1 MMPATAPPIPEL
13 ETRLAQLARSGQTIT
28 YGALAR
34 DLAIS
39 GPGSIAKLTD
49 ALETLMQADAAAN
62 RPLRAALCAGRL
74 GDGLPGQGFFQLAQR
89 LGRYGGSDPGDF
101 VRAERARLWAAAAS
115 A

>member
-1 MMPATAPPIPEL
+1 MATPPPPIPEL
-13 ETRLAQLARSGQTIT
+13 EARLAQLARSGQTTT

-34 DLAIS
+34 DLAIP

-49 ALETLMQADAAAN
+49 ALETLMRADAAAN

-89 LGRYGGSDPGDF
+89 LGCYDGSDPSAF
-101 VRAERARLWAAAAS
+101 TRAERARLWAGAAS